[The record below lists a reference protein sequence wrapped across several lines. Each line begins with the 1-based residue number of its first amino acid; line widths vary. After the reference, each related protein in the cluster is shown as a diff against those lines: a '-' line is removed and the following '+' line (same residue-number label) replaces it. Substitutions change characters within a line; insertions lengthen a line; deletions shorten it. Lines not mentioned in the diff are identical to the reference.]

1 MNKTPGLTNGLII
14 AAPSSGS
21 GKTVLTLGLLRHLS
35 RIGTPVASL
44 KAGPDYIDPAF
55 HTAATDQPC
64 YNLDP
69 WAMRPALLN
78 HTAALGAKAGG
89 ATTVICEGVMGLFD
103 GAIME
108 QGSTA
113 DLAEITGWP
122 VILIIDAAAQGASAG
137 AVLRGFATHRPHFS
151 PVAVVFNRV
160 GGERHRDVLSKAAE
174 AAAPNIKVLGFVPRQ
189 VDLQLPDRHLGLVQA
204 REHHDLEDFL
214 DTAADLVAENID
226 VDALLAL
233 AQPLKQS
240 VSDKPEFIKP
250 LGQRIAIADD
260 EAFSFRYPLILEG
273 WRAAGAELSFFS
285 PLDDEAPGH
294 DADAVYLPG
303 GYPELHGYRLGTANV
318 FMDGLKEA
326 ADKGTVIFG
335 ECGGYMVLGKGLI
348 DADGERHVMA
358 GLLPLETSFAR
369 RKLHL
374 GYRQVELD
382 AGASLGSGG
391 VLGAPGQ
398 RFRGHEFHYAS
409 VINESPGAPLF
420 KSSNAAGDDLG
431 LAGLADGRVMGSFIH
446 LIDRVADDD
455 T

>member
-1 MNKTPGLTNGLII
+1 MNGSPGLPNGLII

-35 RIGTPVASL
+35 RVGTPVASL

-55 HTAATDQPC
+55 HTAATGKPC

-69 WAMRPALLN
+69 WAMRPALLS
-78 HTAALGAKAGG
+78 HAVTLGAQTAEPM
-89 ATTVICEGVMGLFD
+89 TIICEGVMGLFD
-103 GAIME
+103 GAILE

-113 DLAEITGWP
+113 DLAEMTGWP
-122 VILIIDAAAQGASAG
+122 VVLIIDAAAQGASAG
-137 AVLRGFATHRPHFS
+137 AVLHGFATHRSNFS
-151 PVAVVFNRV
+151 PAAVVFNRI
-160 GGERHRDVLSKAAE
+160 GGERHRDVLRKAAQ
-174 AAAPNIKVLGFVPRQ
+174 AAAPDIKVLGFVPRQ
-189 VDLQLPDRHLGLVQA
+189 DGLQLPNRHLGLVQA
-204 REHHDLEDFL
+204 REHYDLKNFL

-233 AQPLKQS
+233 AQPFKQRVGQEPS
-240 VSDKPEFIKP
+240 FIKP

-260 EAFSFRYPLILEG
+260 EAFSFHYPLLLAG
-273 WRAAGAELSFFS
+273 WRAAGVELSFFS
-285 PLDDEAPGH
+285 PLNDESPGQ
-294 DADAVYLPG
+294 DADAIYLPG
-303 GYPELHGYRLGTANV
+303 GYPELHGYRLAAAST

-326 ADKGTVIFG
+326 AIRGVVIFG

-348 DADGERHVMA
+348 DADSQRHVMA
-358 GLLPLETSFAR
+358 GLLPLETSFAK

-374 GYRQVELD
+374 GYRQVELV
-382 AGASLGSGG
+382 AGASLNSGG
-391 VLGAPGQ
+391 VLGGPGQ
-398 RFRGHEFHYAS
+398 QFRGHEFHYAS
-409 VINESPGAPLF
+409 VMDESPGAPLF
-420 KSSNAAGDDLG
+420 KSSNAAGDNLG

>member
-1 MNKTPGLTNGLII
+1 MTKAPKGLII

-21 GKTVLTLGLLRHLS
+21 GKTVLTLGLLRYLS
-35 RIGTPVASL
+35 RAGKAVASA

-55 HTAATDQPC
+55 HTAATGKPC

-69 WAMRPALLN
+69 WAMRPAVLN
-78 HTAALGAKAGG
+78 HAASLGARDAEP
-89 ATTVICEGVMGLFD
+89 ATVICEGVMGLFD

-122 VILIIDAAAQGASAG
+122 VVLIIDAAAQGASAG
-137 AVLRGFATHRPHFS
+137 AVLRGFATHRPGFS
-151 PVAVVFNRV
+151 PQAVVFNRI
-160 GGERHRDVLSKAAE
+160 GGERHREVLSKAA
-174 AAAPNIKVLGFVPRQ
+174 ASAAPDIKVMGFVPRQ
-189 VDLQLPDRHLGLVQA
+189 SGLQLPDRHLGLVQA
-204 REHHDLEDFL
+204 REHHDLEHFL

-226 VDALLAL
+226 VDGLLSL
-233 AQPLKQS
+233 AQPLKQAS
-240 VSDKPEFIKP
+240 GDKPGMIKP

-273 WRAAGAELSFFS
+273 WQAQGAELSFFS
-285 PLDDEAPGH
+285 PLDDESPAE

-303 GYPELHGYRLGTANV
+303 GYPELHGFRLSTAHI
-318 FMDGLKEA
+318 FMDGLKRA
-326 ADKGTVIFG
+326 ADRGAVVFG

-348 DADGERHVMA
+348 DAEGQRHVMA
-358 GLLPLETSFAR
+358 GLLPLETSFAQ

-374 GYRQVELD
+374 GYREVELD
-382 AGASLGSGG
+382 AGAALGSGG
-391 VLGAPGQ
+391 VLGSPGQ

-420 KSSNAAGDDLG
+420 KSRNAGGDDLG

-446 LIDRVADDD
+446 LIDRMESDDS
-455 T
+455 